1 MRRVVITGMGAVT
14 SSGMGANPLWDNV
27 KAGKH
32 GFFPIKSFDTADF
45 EIKYAAE
52 IQNWSPEEQGI
63 PKKEARRQDLFTQY
77 AAVAANMAIQDA
89 GGFADGLDPFKIGVI
104 VASGIGGFHTIEE
117 EHSRFLEK
125 GAGRISV
132 FFIPMMI
139 ANMAGGRIA
148 LDHGYKG
155 ENYCPVSACA
165 SAANAIGEAF
175 RKIKYGSLDAAVT
188 GGSEAA
194 ITKFSL
200 GGFNNMGALATGG
213 DVNRLSIPFDKERAG
228 FVMGAGAGILI
239 LEEMERAKARGVH
252 IYAEIT
258 GYGATDDAF
267 HITGPDPSAE
277 ASAKAMEFAVA
288 EAGIKPGDVGYIN
301 AHGTATDL
309 NDKIE
314 TAAIKAVFG
323 EHAKKLAVS
332 STKSVTGHLLGAAG
346 AVEAII
352 CAKALEEGI
361 LPPTANYKVPDPAC
375 DLDYIT
381 EGMRKNGVTHALS
394 NSLGFGGHNA
404 TLAFKKH
411 EGV

>member
-14 SSGMGANPLWDNV
+14 SSGIGVDPLWENV

-32 GFFPIKSFDTADF
+32 AFFPIKSFDTSDF

-52 IQNWSPEEQGI
+52 IQNWTPEEQGI

-77 AAVAANMAIQDA
+77 ASVAANMAIKDA

-104 VASGIGGFHTIEE
+104 VASGIGGFNTIEE
-117 EHSRFLEK
+117 EYAKFLEK
-125 GAGRISV
+125 GSGRVSV

-155 ENYCPVSACA
+155 DNFCPVSACA
-165 SAANAIGEAF
+165 SSANAIGEAF

-194 ITKFSL
+194 ITKFALS
-200 GGFNNMGALATGG
+200 GFHNMGALAKGC
-213 DVNRLSIPFDKERAG
+213 DINRLSIPFDKERTG
-228 FVMGAGAGILI
+228 FVMGDGAGIVI
-239 LEEMERAKARGVH
+239 LEDMERAKARGAH

-258 GYGATDDAF
+258 GYGSTDDAH

-277 ASAKAMEFAVA
+277 ASAKAMAFAVA
-288 EAGIKPGDVGYIN
+288 EAGIKPEDVDYIN
-301 AHGTATDL
+301 AHGTSTEL

-314 TAAIKAVFG
+314 TAAIKVVFG
-323 EHAKKLAVS
+323 EHARKLAVS

-346 AVEAII
+346 AIEAVI
-352 CAKALEEGI
+352 CAKALEDGI
-361 LPPTANYKVPDPAC
+361 LPPTANYKIPDGAC

-381 EGMRKNGVTHALS
+381 DGMRKSGAANAIS

-404 TLAFKKH
+404 TLAFQKYK
-411 EGV
+411 GA